1 MANIMDLFSA
11 TEVVE
16 TSFDISGIAS
26 AYEKIAAAQ
35 TSVGGRPTLKAKV
48 GSGGVKVFTIS
59 NGNRDIIVESF
70 RGVIIAHHK
79 NNALFEGSGDEK
91 MNTPPICSSTDG
103 ILGADHR
110 TGECKNCETCPYNEF
125 GSAGKGKACKN
136 MHRLYILVEGSPI
149 PVTLTIPPTS
159 LELWSNYAL
168 MDVAASGL
176 EMSEVVTEFSLTNAM
191 NEAGQKYSLVN
202 FKLVGK
208 VSREVV
214 EFCEKMGS
222 AIEQSPRLAI
232 APEDYNREPVKVLA
246 QSDVPL
252 EDIIDELP
260 HSAEVNY
267 ETVGAGVLDSPN
279 NNDTDAIDESEPE
292 EIDID
297 SL

>member
-11 TEVVE
+11 AEVVE

-26 AYEKIAAAQ
+26 AYEKIVAAQ
-35 TSVGGRPTLKAKV
+35 TSVGGRPMLKAKV

-79 NNALFEGSGDEK
+79 NNALFESSGDEK

-232 APEDYNREPVKVLA
+232 APEDYNREPVKVLT

-252 EDIIDELP
+252 EDIIDDNGE
-260 HSAEVNY
+260 Y
-267 ETVGAGVLDSPN
+267 ETIPAEAVIA
-279 NNDTDAIDESEPE
+279 DAIDESEPE